1 MVWQSDFSFD
11 DVGREGD
18 GIVSYFICPNCE
30 ADVEVGVPLLGDT
43 YIPIEH
49 ADYVEVVRCKYCAH
63 YDSHMNGTGECPLGA
78 IDVDDDWFCKDGI
91 RREREDER
99 NG

>member
-1 MVWQSDFSFD
+1 
-11 DVGREGD
+11 
-18 GIVSYFICPNCE
+18 
-30 ADVEVGVPLLGDT
+30 
-43 YIPIEH
+43 
-49 ADYVEVVRCKYCAH
+49 VEVVRCKYCAH

>member
-1 MVWQSDFSFD
+1 MIWQSDFSFE

-18 GIVSYFICPNCE
+18 GIVSFFCCPKCGT
-30 ADVEVGVPLLGDT
+30 DVEVSVPLPNVE
-43 YIPIEH
+43 YIPPERP
-49 ADYVEVVRCKYCAH
+49 DYVEVVRCKHCMN

-91 RREREDER
+91 RREKEDER